1 LWVARPEVDPGL
13 PIKFGPCSNG
23 EFDPLPRSAIVE
35 AAIRL
40 AREECD
46 RNARRLGVSRRKFLV
61 SLCGAATTLLALN
74 ACSDEATRATKRR
87 KPGGTFEV
95 PTTAAVD
102 LDAARAALAGNEF
115 VFDVQGHF
123 LEYRDLPAS
132 REGQDFWTGSR
143 NVNAVRA
150 TRGRASRSIT
160 SSKRSSSAATPR

>member
-1 LWVARPEVDPGL
+1 
-13 PIKFGPCSNG
+13 
-23 EFDPLPRSAIVE
+23 
-35 AAIRL
+35 
-40 AREECD
+40 
-46 RNARRLGVSRRKFLV
+46 
-61 SLCGAATTLLALN
+61 LCGAATTLLALN